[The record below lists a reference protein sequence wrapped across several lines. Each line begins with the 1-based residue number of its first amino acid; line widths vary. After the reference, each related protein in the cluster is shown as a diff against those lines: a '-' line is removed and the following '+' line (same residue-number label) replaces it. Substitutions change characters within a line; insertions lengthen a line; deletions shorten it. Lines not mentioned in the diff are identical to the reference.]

1 MPHTDVVLMHNSQ
14 YRAPAPHTAYSGMAL
29 MDGWPMPDSQLS
41 LSLPAHQ
48 NRQLFSDHY
57 LNEILPTQ
65 AGWRALASSAAP
77 ALAEIMGIFNRFV
90 PSENEAQLEDTLA
103 RPILR
108 TLGHTF
114 EVQAPLK
121 TPDGTKVP
129 DYVFYRDDAALAAHK
144 NQVLTEAVA
153 SEGAFAVGD
162 AKYWNRPLDIAVRTK
177 GADALSNK
185 NPAYQIYFYM
195 LHRGVE

>member
-1 MPHTDVVLMHNSQ
+1 
-14 YRAPAPHTAYSGMAL
+14 MAL

-41 LSLPAHQ
+41 LHLPAHQ

-65 AGWRALASSAAP
+65 AGWRALTSSAAT
-77 ALAEIMGIFNRFV
+77 ALADITGIFDRFV
-90 PSENEAQLEDTLA
+90 PSENERQTEDNLVCPVLHA
-103 RPILR
+103 
-108 TLGHTF
+108 LGHTF